1 VSIDASPPAQPPQL
15 SPDGKWVWDGT
26 KWQPVAGVEP
36 VHVGIFPAWNS
47 ITVDPGE
54 PAVEPVQQAPAQQ
67 AQVQQTPMQF
77 NPEPEPVVDY
87 GLPAAPEQVV
97 PLWQQRP
104 ATGVSTLMYVGAAV
118 VVLVMAMIVLNSMN
132 FIQLPWPG
140 SGSSSSNQ
148 AAASPTPNNTGTE
161 FVRAQRFLNTSL
173 EPAVLSLDK
182 TLPTMTQVCVGTLSN
197 SCFDAISSTDQQVQ
211 NVVSVIDHGSVPLC
225 IAGPVNKLRVDFQG
239 MHAGLQAALTGF
251 QNNDRAAVGNGL
263 TRFSSFGPALKTDGD
278 ALTAAEQTCNK

>member
-1 VSIDASPPAQPPQL
+1 
-15 SPDGKWVWDGT
+15 
-26 KWQPVAGVEP
+26 
-36 VHVGIFPAWNS
+36 
-47 ITVDPGE
+47 
-54 PAVEPVQQAPAQQ
+54 
-67 AQVQQTPMQF
+67 MQF
-77 NPEPEPVVDY
+77 NPEPEPAVDY
-87 GLPAAPEQVV
+87 GLPAVPEQVV

-140 SGSSSSNQ
+140 ASSSSNQ

-161 FVRAQRFLNTSL
+161 FVRAERFRTTSL
-173 EPAVLSLDK
+173 EPAVISLNK
-182 TLPTMTQVCVGTLSN
+182 TLPTMSQVCVGTLSN
-197 SCFDAISSTDQQVQ
+197 SCFSAIGATDLEVQ

-263 TRFSSFGPALKTDGD
+263 NRFAAFGPALKTDGD
-278 ALTAAEQTCNK
+278 ALTTAEQTCNK